1 MALEI
6 DQAHHITETVQH
18 SFALFFN
25 IVLLYLIKSY
35 STFGVKLY
43 KYLLTIDALLD
54 LSLAALAL
62 GGDGYLILTLNGFFA
77 GHSPALDS
85 LLYTMFLFIMHT
97 NILWIPVQFIYRYR
111 LLCKDDSQ
119 SIRINVLIVVATAAY
134 SLLALFIIAWVCEYR
149 EELQPFGQNVFRLNK
164 WPQHKNGRH
173 QFVFGCLVTEIRG
186 IPYMILW
193 AITAT
198 ASIFIVVWCERK
210 IARHFRQ
217 LGRPTHDT
225 TQKMHK
231 EFHRALLA
239 MAICPLIT
247 ATIPVY
253 YFIFCFIFQLSIGWL
268 SAMVTS
274 MLSLITVFNPLT
286 TVICFRC
293 YRQNAIRLLTCGT
306 LCRNVVKPTSSLEMT
321 PASLELS
328 LPSEPQQA
336 SGGSLNQHDG
346 AEVDQNT
353 IRPMALE

>member
-1 MALEI
+1 
-6 DQAHHITETVQH
+6 
-18 SFALFFN
+18 
-25 IVLLYLIKSY
+25 
-35 STFGVKLY
+35 
-43 KYLLTIDALLD
+43 
-54 LSLAALAL
+54 
-62 GGDGYLILTLNGFFA
+62 
-77 GHSPALDS
+77 
-85 LLYTMFLFIMHT
+85 
-97 NILWIPVQFIYRYR
+97 
-111 LLCKDDSQ
+111 
-119 SIRINVLIVVATAAY
+119 
-134 SLLALFIIAWVCEYR
+134 
-149 EELQPFGQNVFRLNK
+149 
-164 WPQHKNGRH
+164 
-173 QFVFGCLVTEIRG
+173 
-186 IPYMILW
+186 
-193 AITAT
+193 
-198 ASIFIVVWCERK
+198 
-210 IARHFRQ
+210 
-217 LGRPTHDT
+217 
-225 TQKMHK
+225 MHK

-328 LPSEPQQA
+328 LPSGESRGAESNPQQT